1 MSVEDREITALQ
13 RLGLTEYESRLYLS
27 LIKQG
32 PTKASQL
39 SFRGQVPRTKSY
51 GAIKELARKGLVR
64 IIPGKPELYQASS
77 PNEVLY
83 PLVSKARN
91 EVKNCEDVVQS
102 LAITFEATK
111 YTKRPADV
119 PKELEEFW
127 RMDGREGIYNKLSQI
142 MMEASKSIN
151 YSTSETG
158 LIRAYKAH
166 ADAFEHARRR
176 GAAVRLLAPITS
188 TNSAVAREFSEIVE
202 LKSCEKALTHFV
214 SVDSKHLIILDTMP
228 DDTDTRRGHDTAIW
242 ASSPLMVDAFERL
255 FDELWRATPS
265 ITPRKTGAKIIP

>member
-1 MSVEDREITALQ
+1 LVAEDREIAALQ

-27 LIKQG
+27 LVKQG

-51 GAIKELARKGLVR
+51 GAIKELARKGLVQ

-83 PLVSKARN
+83 PLISKANN
-91 EVKNCEDVVQS
+91 EMKGCEDVVQS
-102 LAITFEATK
+102 LAITFEASK
-111 YTKRPADV
+111 YTKRPEDV
-119 PKELEEFW
+119 PKQLEEFW
-127 RMDGREGIYNKLSQI
+127 RMDGREGIYNKIGQI

-166 ADAFEHARRR
+166 AEAFEHARRR
-176 GAAVRLLAPITS
+176 GAVVRLLAPITP
-188 TNSAVAREFSEIVE
+188 TNSAIAREFAEIVE
-202 LKSCEKALTHFV
+202 LKACQRSLADFA
-214 SVDSKHLIILDTMP
+214 SVDSKHLIILDSMP
-228 DDTDTRRGHDTAIW
+228 DDADTRRGHDTAIW
-242 ASSPLMVDAFERL
+242 ASSPLMINLFERL
-255 FDELWRATPS
+255 FDEVWRVTPT
-265 ITPRKTGAKIIP
+265 IPLKKIRAG